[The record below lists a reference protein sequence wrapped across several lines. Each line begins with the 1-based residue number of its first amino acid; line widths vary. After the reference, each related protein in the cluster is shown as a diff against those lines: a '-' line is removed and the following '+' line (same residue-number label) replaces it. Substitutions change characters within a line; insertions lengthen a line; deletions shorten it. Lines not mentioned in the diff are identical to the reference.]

1 MSTPNYDSLY
11 RRILGPRWFYHIPT
25 QHLSYFSPS
34 SMEKML
40 RKLGFAEVRTFTSG
54 RSLFRERY
62 NNHNSTTPG
71 LDTRGR
77 WLENL
82 RIRAA
87 IERERDSVALDRGTF
102 AKKIWHGAI
111 WRILEPLHTLGYGDQ
126 LRVYARKA

>member
-1 MSTPNYDSLY
+1 
-11 RRILGPRWFYHIPT
+11 
-25 QHLSYFSPS
+25 
-34 SMEKML
+34 MEKML